1 MRTQF
6 IAVSITVFAAI
17 AVSCLLSMMVIFMG
31 GGQAGP
37 DLRGLMLL
45 QAWAI
50 PLEILVVGFVTA
62 VFVAAS
68 GWRAGLK
75 RLWVAMPQ
83 WLVFAFV
90 VLNSLFVSGELA
102 VLIVARSTGEAIS
115 LSEQVP
121 LVSLLLSSLAVLV
134 LAAWAYDGR
143 KQVLAGRWAPPHDED
158 REWPENF

>member
-6 IAVSITVFAAI
+6 IAVSIAVFAAI
-17 AVSCLLSMMVIFMG
+17 AVSCLLSLMVIFMG
-31 GGQAGP
+31 GGQAAP
-37 DLRGLMLL
+37 DLRGLMLM

-50 PLEILVVGFVTA
+50 PVEIFVVGFVTA
-62 VFVAAS
+62 LFVTAS

-83 WLVFAFV
+83 WLVFGFLL
-90 VLNSLFVSGELA
+90 LNSLFVAGELA
-102 VLIVARSTGEAIS
+102 VIMVARASGEAMS

-121 LVSLLLSSLAVLV
+121 LVSLLMSSLAVLT

-143 KQVLAGRWAPPHDED
+143 EQQLSGRWAPPHD
-158 REWPENF
+158 RNRQWPEDF

>member
-1 MRTQF
+1 MKKPVIAIS
-6 IAVSITVFAAI
+6 IAVFTAI
-17 AVSCLLSMMVIFMG
+17 ALSCLLSLMVIFMG
-31 GGQAGP
+31 GGQVGP
-37 DLRGLMLL
+37 DLKGLMLM

-50 PLEILVVGFVTA
+50 PVELLVVGFVTT

-75 RLWVAMPQ
+75 RLWTAMPQ

-90 VLNSLFVSGELA
+90 LLNSLFVAGELA
-102 VLIVARSTGEAIS
+102 FIIVAKATREAIS

-121 LVSLLLSSLAVLV
+121 LMSLLLSSLAVLV

-143 KQVLAGRWAPPHDED
+143 EQVLSGRWAPPHDPN
-158 REWPENF
+158 REWPDDF